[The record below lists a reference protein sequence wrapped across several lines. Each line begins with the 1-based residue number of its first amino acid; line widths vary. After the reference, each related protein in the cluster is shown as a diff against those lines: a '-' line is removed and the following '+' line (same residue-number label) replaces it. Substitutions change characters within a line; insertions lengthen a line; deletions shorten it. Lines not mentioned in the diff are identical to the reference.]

1 MDSFHFTSFFRL
13 DFLKFSRPIAMCHFT
28 KKAVC
33 LLFKTIIL
41 SLFKGQCGR
50 DFPASKDSF
59 QLPTGSAGTGNG
71 GGGASSSILAASNAV
86 TAMEAP
92 DDVNSDHDIDTEQES
107 SLSEVICPNGRHKW
121 KHDQCLVC
129 TVCGECTG
137 NNFDCFLFSRN

>member
-1 MDSFHFTSFFRL
+1 MS
-13 DFLKFSRPIAMCHFT
+13 
-28 KKAVC
+28 
-33 LLFKTIIL
+33 TIHK
-41 SLFKGQCGR
+41 LFKGQCGR

-59 QLPTGSAGTGNG
+59 QLPTGG
-71 GGGASSSILAASNAV
+71 GGGASSILAASNAV

-92 DDVNSDHDIDTEQES
+92 DDVNSDHDIDTEHES

-137 NNFDCFLFSRN
+137 NN

>member
-1 MDSFHFTSFFRL
+1 MITVAKNS
-13 DFLKFSRPIAMCHFT
+13 IN
-28 KKAVC
+28 
-33 LLFKTIIL
+33 IIL
-41 SLFKGQCGR
+41 FSGQCGR

-137 NNFDCFLFSRN
+137 NNALLPISEFVLDEMFQRNTSNFAIFYIYE